1 MNIYEKY
8 KNAKQLHKN
17 FKLGYFKI
25 IYLYYF
31 KNKCINLYL
40 DTLEEKI
47 CLTLNTL
54 KQLNDI
60 LMNGWKVINFK
71 NPFIKLQLNDIV
83 ITCRINK
90 GFDLG
95 HLIEIYNNK
104 IYGKNFINY
113 NIIDVGMSNG
123 DSTIYFAKYGAKKV
137 VGLEPDKE
145 SYDLAQKNIK
155 ESNIN
160 NKVVLINK
168 ALSHEKKLT
177 EFIIYDKYPNANSID
192 EKNMVKLN
200 SSVHKDIVETITLY
214 EIFTLFN
221 GENIDLLKMDCEG
234 CEYEVLNNLDSRI
247 FNKIIRIYL
256 EFHNGVQNL
265 PNILK
270 NNGYNVSIENPTGK
284 MGYIRA
290 EREGLK

>member
-31 KNKCINLYL
+31 KNKCANLYL
-40 DTLEEKI
+40 DILEEKI
-47 CLTLNTL
+47 CLTLSTL

-104 IYGKNFINY
+104 VYGKNFINY

-168 ALSHEKKLT
+168 ALSHEKKET

-234 CEYEVLNNLDSRI
+234 CEYEVLNNLDSKI

-270 NNGYNVSIENPTGK
+270 NNGYNVSIENSTEK
-284 MGYIRA
+284 IGYIRA